1 MFICMGGYKMNRLI
15 ANSSRGISFIEIL
28 VAVAFTSV
36 VISGAHSWQANHAI
50 RTKIAQAL
58 STADSAKLAINVAC
72 TEDPSIAVLTNNQ
85 IGHSDPKSLYVKNL
99 TVSGSCTSPVIT
111 VLTVNTGLLVD
122 PTLTITSDN
131 SATNV
136 QRSWTCASDGLNV
149 HMPHEC
155 ES

>member
-1 MFICMGGYKMNRLI
+1 MGGYKMNRLI
-15 ANSSRGISFIEIL
+15 ANSSRGISFIEVLI
-28 VAVAFTSV
+28 AVAFTSV

>member
-1 MFICMGGYKMNRLI
+1 MGGYKMNRLI
-15 ANSSRGISFIEIL
+15 SNSSKGISLIELMI
-28 VAVAFTSV
+28 AVAFTSV
-36 VISGAHSWQANHAI
+36 VVSGAHSWQANHAI

-72 TEDPSIAVLTNNQ
+72 TEDPGITTLTNNQ
-85 IGHSDPKSLYVKNL
+85 IGHSDPASLYVQNL

-111 VLTVNTGLLVD
+111 ILTVNTGLLVD

-131 SATNV
+131 SANNV
-136 QRSWTCASDGLNV
+136 NRSWTCASDGLNV